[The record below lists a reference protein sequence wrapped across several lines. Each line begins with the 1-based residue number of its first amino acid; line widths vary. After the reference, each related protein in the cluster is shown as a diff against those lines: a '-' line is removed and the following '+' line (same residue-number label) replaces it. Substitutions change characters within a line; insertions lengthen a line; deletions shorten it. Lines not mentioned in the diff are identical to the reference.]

1 MFRRIAPLV
10 FLSCLLCLLFSTTSY
25 AQKTATIAGNVYFE
39 NEYSAAKHVTVSL
52 MNEEH
57 QLIETETTTDA
68 GQFRFGSLI
77 RSVYSLTVSAT
88 GYETLTVDVDISM
101 TSDKTLS
108 LYLKPLVKKQE
119 SAVSRTVS
127 THELSMPDKAREHME
142 AGIKKFYQA
151 KDAHAA
157 SVEFEQALQLAPGYY
172 EAAYQLG
179 VAQMNVGDNARAEE
193 NFRKAIALSGNKYPE
208 ADIGLGTLLLDTGR
222 VPDAERS
229 LRQGLQLNPN
239 LWLGHYELGRALLKE
254 DRLFEA
260 QTSAEEAKRLAP
272 SAPIVY
278 RLLSNIHLQQKDY
291 PALLEDLDA
300 YLALDPNS
308 PAGVRAKEVR
318 EQVLAKVSQ
327 EHMAPASAKP

>member
-10 FLSCLLCLLFSTTSY
+10 FLSCLLFPATSY
-25 AQKTATIAGNVYFE
+25 AQKTATIAGNVYIE
-39 NEYSAAKHVTVSL
+39 NEYTVAKDVTVSL
-52 MNEEH
+52 MNDEH
-57 QLIETETTTDA
+57 QLIETETTADA

-77 RSVYSLTVSAT
+77 RAVYYLTVSAP

-101 TSDKTLS
+101 TSDRTLT
-108 LYLKPLVKKQE
+108 LYLKPLAKKQE
-119 SAVSRTVS
+119 PTISKTVS
-127 THELSMPDKAREHME
+127 THELSMSENAREHME
-142 AGIKKFYQA
+142 AGMKKLYQA

-157 SVEFEQALQLAPGYY
+157 SVEFEQALQLAPTYY

-179 VAQMNVGDNARAEE
+179 VAEMNTGDNARAEE
-193 NFRKAIALSGNKYPE
+193 DFRKAIALSGDKYPE
-208 ADIGLGTLLLDTGR
+208 ADIGLGTLLLDTGK
-222 VPDAERS
+222 VADAERS
-229 LRQGLQLNPN
+229 LRHGLQLNPN
-239 LWLGHYELGRALLKE
+239 LWLGHYELGRALLKD

-260 QTSAEEAKRLAP
+260 QTCAEEAKLLAP

-291 PALLEDLDA
+291 PALLEDLNA

-308 PAGVRAKEVR
+308 PAGARAKEVR